1 MKHHRLTT
9 VLGLV
14 LIVLAGTALA
24 DNHQA
29 GPGYVDLEW
38 IEIPADAT
46 EIQDIDLGPILQ
58 SLAADAEEKGDDA
71 LVQAIAMIKGV
82 RVKSFSV
89 DEGGDAD
96 AAAAVEKIQAQLE
109 KEDWKRLVYMK
120 DGEETIG
127 VHTFYEG
134 QDMVGLMVVMY
145 EPGDSVAFV
154 NVMGDLDLGTMMRL
168 ANKIDSDH
176 LEDILE
182 EYGDME
188 QAHEHDR

>member
-1 MKHHRLTT
+1 MNTYRLTT

-14 LIVLAGTALA
+14 LLVLAGSALA
-24 DNHQA
+24 DNHQG

-71 LVQAIAMIKGV
+71 LVQAIAMVKGV

-89 DEGGDAD
+89 DEGGDES

-120 DGEETIG
+120 DGDETIG

-134 QDMVGLMVVMY
+134 KDLVGLMIVMY

-154 NVMGDLDLGTMMRL
+154 NVLGDLDIGTMMRL
-168 ANKIDSDH
+168 ANRIDSDH

-182 EYGDME
+182 EYGD
-188 QAHEHDR
+188 ATHDHDHDQ